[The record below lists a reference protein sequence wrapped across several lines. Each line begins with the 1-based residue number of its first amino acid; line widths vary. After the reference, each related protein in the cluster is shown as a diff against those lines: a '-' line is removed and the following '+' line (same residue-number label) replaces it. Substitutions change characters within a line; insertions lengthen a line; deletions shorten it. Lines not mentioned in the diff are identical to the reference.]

1 MFTRRKDRRGGGD
14 SPHEV
19 FLRLRGQLLE
29 VDPAELGFS
38 PSPRLPR
45 IWATLME
52 MGLDTGTASLVAVAD
67 GTTSLYLSTGGGV
80 IGGGEHQAVR
90 RVSEAF
96 LDTAEAHL
104 DRLQPISKAPLPQ
117 TGAHSVPCAHIRF
130 TTKRRGRGR
139 PTRRRPKRTGAAV
152 LRRQRG
158 PYPAPAHRPTA
169 AVTATRAHEH
179 EQTHRPASGTRHP
192 PGRRPLP
199 RPG

>member
-52 MGLDTGTASLVAVAD
+52 MVLDTGTASLVAVAD

-104 DRLQPISKAPLPQ
+104 DRLQPISEAPLPQ
-117 TGAHSVPCAHIRF
+117 TGAIRF
-130 TTKRRGRGR
+130 HALTFDSLRSAEVEEGELVDGRSELAPLFYAGNEVF
-139 PTRRRPKRTGAAV
+139 TQ
-152 LRRQRG
+152 LRLIDQQRQ
-158 PYPAPAHRPTA
+158 
-169 AVTATRAHEH
+169 
-179 EQTHRPASGTRHP
+179 
-192 PGRRPLP
+192 
-199 RPG
+199 

>member
-1 MFTRRKDRRGGGD
+1 MFMRRKDRRCGGD

-29 VDPAELGFS
+29 VDPAELGLS

-45 IWATLME
+45 IWAMLME

-104 DRLQPISKAPLPQ
+104 DRLQPISEAPPPQ
-117 TGAHSVPCAHIRF
+117 TGAIRF
-130 TTKRRGRGR
+130 HALTFDSLRSAEVEEGELVDGQSELASLFYA
-139 PTRRRPKRTGAAV
+139 GNEV
-152 LRRQRG
+152 LTQLRLIDQRG
-158 PYPAPAHRPTA
+158 
-169 AVTATRAHEH
+169 
-179 EQTHRPASGTRHP
+179 Q
-192 PGRRPLP
+192 
-199 RPG
+199 